1 MLSTATVVI
10 VALVGRPADGGYLVE
25 ISDNGEGVGE
35 QDRQLIF
42 EKFAKARDRN
52 TGRPS
57 GSGLGLTISRHIV
70 EHHDG
75 RIWMRPHPPHG
86 ATFCVFLPAVA
97 AGTAAPAVPPE
108 LAGAK

>member
-1 MLSTATVVI
+1 M
-10 VALVGRPADGGYLVE
+10 
-25 ISDNGEGVGE
+25 ISVTDNGEGVRA

-70 EHHDG
+70 EHHKG
-75 RIWMRPHPPHG
+75 RIWLRSSEGEG
-86 ATFCVFLPAVA
+86 ATFCVLFPFVA
-97 AGTAAPAVPPE
+97 GQVAFDA
-108 LAGAK
+108 LADQSEFAMNS